1 MQNNEEKQI
10 AKLQQAQKAEIV
22 RLQQQ
27 HASVTKKR
35 DQQIKALFDSKN
47 ILQKKLDQADVDLK
61 QVTNQYLAAAK
72 EATIAGWIREIED
85 DSGDTVRPLHETAC
99 LMSTIRADLRIIMH
113 ACSNCLL
120 KFLAKI
126 A

>member
-85 DSGDTVRPLHETAC
+85 DSGDTVRPLH
-99 LMSTIRADLRIIMH
+99 
-113 ACSNCLL
+113 
-120 KFLAKI
+120 
-126 A
+126 